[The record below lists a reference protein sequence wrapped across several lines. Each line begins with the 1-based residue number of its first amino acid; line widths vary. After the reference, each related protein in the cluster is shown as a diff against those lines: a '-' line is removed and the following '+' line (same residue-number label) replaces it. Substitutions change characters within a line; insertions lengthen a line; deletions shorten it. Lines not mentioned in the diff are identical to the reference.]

1 MGKVKGKHRL
11 DKYYNLAKEHG
22 YRSRASWKLV
32 QLDSKFSFLKSAH
45 AVLDLC
51 AAPGGWMQVAVQR
64 VPVGSLV
71 LGLDLDPI
79 APIRGAISLQQDIT
93 KSECKSKIKRVLEE
107 HGTAAFDVV
116 LHDGSPNVGGAW
128 AQEAMSQNAL
138 VIDSV
143 KLATQFLAPK
153 GTFVTKVFRSQDY
166 SSVLYCLKQLFDKV
180 EVDKPAASRSASAEI
195 FLVGLRYKAPAKI
208 DPRLLDVKHL
218 FQGSVEPQKKVIDV
232 LRVSKQKRHRDGYE
246 DGETIS
252 KKVSTA
258 ADFIWSDSPLEIL
271 GSVTSITFEDP
282 ASLPIKDHNS
292 TTEEVKASCLDLRV
306 LGKPEFKHLLKWR
319 MLLRKALSPSE
330 KATSTPTTNV
340 DKGDKGEE
348 ENEDDKLLNE
358 MEELTYAMDRKKKK
372 EKKLLA
378 KRRAKDKLRKAT
390 GMQIDVM
397 EDGYIDHELFS
408 LSSIKGK
415 KDLAAVDSSEYDDG
429 NNNDLRGSD
438 DEDQE
443 KTEDES
449 SSDVDSEEER
459 RRYDEQIEE
468 ILDHAYEQYAAKVDG
483 STKQRKRAKQAY
495 DQLED
500 GDNDDTILSDHD
512 SDKDEADPEA
522 NPLMV
527 PLDDGEGPTQ
537 EEITNRWFSQDI
549 FAEAVEQG
557 DLGKYESDDEMEVDN
572 QEKRPPGP
580 EKAKVKKSQDEKPI
594 PDKAKVK
601 KSQDEKLIPDK
612 AKVKKSQ
619 DEKPIPDKAKEKK
632 TNDATAGTN
641 HTQLKAS
648 NAEDDFEI
656 VPAPA
661 TDSSDDSSSDDSE
674 DDDVERKAEI
684 LACAKKMLR
693 KKQREQFLDDAYNK
707 YMFDD
712 SGLPTWFLEEERRHR
727 QPIKPITKEEIAAMR
742 AQFKEINARPAKKV
756 AEAKARKKRIAMKKL
771 EKVRQKANS
780 IADQTE
786 ISERSKRKQIEQLY
800 KKATPKRPQKEY
812 VVAKKGV
819 QVKTGKGK
827 VLVDRRMKKDARA
840 RGTGKQG
847 KGGSKKGK
855 NGKGRKG
862 KGSFKASGKK
872 GNRAGKGG
880 HA

>member
-11 DKYYNLAKEHG
+11 DKYYQLAKEHG

-32 QLDSKFSFLKSAH
+32 QLDSKFSFLNSAH

-71 LGLDLDPI
+71 LGLDLVPI
-79 APIRGAISLQQDIT
+79 APIRGAIALQQDIT
-93 KSECKSKIKRVLEE
+93 KSECKSKIKRVMEE
-107 HGTAAFDVV
+107 HGAPAFDVV

-166 SSVLYCLKQLFDKV
+166 SSVLYCLKQLFEKV

-195 FLVGLRYKAPAKI
+195 YLLGLRYKAPAKI

-232 LRVSKQKRHRDGYE
+232 LRVTKQKRHRDGYE

-258 ADFIWSDSPLEIL
+258 ADFIRSDSPLEIL
-271 GSVTSITFEDP
+271 GSVTSITFGDP
-282 ASLPIKDHNS
+282 ASLPIKDHSS
-292 TTEEVKASCLDLRV
+292 TTEEIKALCDDLRV
-306 LGKPEFKHLLKWR
+306 LGKQDFKCLLKWR
-319 MLLRKALSPSE
+319 LHLRKALSPSE
-330 KATSTPTTNV
+330 KATSSTPATDV
-340 DKGDKGEE
+340 DKGEE

-358 MEELTYAMDRKKKK
+358 MEELTYAMERKKKRA
-372 EKKLLA
+372 KKLVA
-378 KRRAKDKLRKAT
+378 KRQAKDKSRKAT
-390 GMQIDVM
+390 GMQIDAL

-415 KDLAAVDSSEYDDG
+415 KDLAAVDSTEYDDG
-429 NNNDLRGSD
+429 NNDLRGSE
-438 DEDQE
+438 DEENQD
-443 KTEDES
+443 KTEEES
-449 SSDVDSEEER
+449 SSDIDSDEER

-468 ILDHAYEQYAAKVDG
+468 ILDHAYEQYVAKKDG
-483 STKQRKRAKQAY
+483 STKQRKRAKEAY
-495 DQLED
+495 SDQLEGGD
-500 GDNDDTILSDHD
+500 GDDIILSDHD
-512 SDKDEADPEA
+512 SDKDEADLEA
-522 NPLMV
+522 NPLLV

-537 EEITNRWFSQDI
+537 EEITNRWFGQDI

-557 DLGKYESDDEMEVDN
+557 DLGKYDSDDAMEVDN
-572 QEKRPPGP
+572 QVDRLPVPERAKEKKR
-580 EKAKVKKSQDEKPI
+580 QDERQI
-594 PDKAKVK
+594 ADKV
-601 KSQDEKLIPDK
+601 
-612 AKVKKSQ
+612 
-619 DEKPIPDKAKEKK
+619 KEKK
-632 TNDATAGTN
+632 TNNASGLN
-641 HTQLKAS
+641 RSQLQAPRV
-648 NAEDDFEI
+648 EDDFEI

-674 DDDVERKAEI
+674 DEDVDTKAEI

-693 KKQREQFLDDAYNK
+693 KKQREQILDDAYNK
-707 YMFDD
+707 YMFDYE
-712 SGLPTWFLEEERRHR
+712 GLPKWFLEEERRHH
-727 QPIKPITKEEIAAMR
+727 QPIKPVTKEEIAAMR

-756 AEAKARKKRIAMKKL
+756 AEAKARKKRVAMKKL

-780 IADQTE
+780 ISDQTD
-786 ISERSKRKQIEQLY
+786 ISDRSKRKQIEQLY
-800 KKATPKRPQKEY
+800 KKAMPKKTQKEY

-819 QVKTGKGK
+819 QVKAGKGK
-827 VLVDRRMKKDARA
+827 VLVDRRMKKDSRA
-840 RGTGKQG
+840 RGMGKSG

-855 NGKGRKG
+855 NGKVRKG
-862 KGSFKASGKK
+862 KGSVKASGNKENKGKK
-872 GNRAGKGG
+872 GVRA
-880 HA
+880 

>member
-11 DKYYNLAKEHG
+11 DKYYQLAKEHG

-32 QLDSKFSFLKSAH
+32 QLDSKFSFLNSAH

-71 LGLDLDPI
+71 LGLDLVPI
-79 APIRGAISLQQDIT
+79 APIRGAVALQQDIT
-93 KSECKSKIKRVLEE
+93 KPDCKSKVKRIMEE
-107 HGTAAFDVV
+107 HGTMAFDVV

-166 SSVLYCLKQLFDKV
+166 SSVLYCLKQLFEKV

-195 FLVGLRYKAPAKI
+195 YVLGLRYKAPAKI

-218 FQGSVEPQKKVIDV
+218 FQGSIEPQKKVIDV

-252 KKVSTA
+252 KKVSTG

-282 ASLPIKDHNS
+282 ASLPIKGHSS
-292 TTEEVKASCLDLRV
+292 TTDEVKALCDDLRV
-306 LGKPEFKHLLKWR
+306 LGKQDFKYLLKWR
-319 MLLRKALSPSE
+319 MQLRKALSPSE
-330 KATSTPTTNV
+330 KATPITATDV
-340 DKGDKGEE
+340 DKGDE

-358 MEELTYAMDRKKKK
+358 MEELTYAMERKKKR

-378 KRRAKDKLRKAT
+378 KRRAK
-390 GMQIDVM
+390 G
-397 EDGYIDHELFS
+397 G
-408 LSSIKGK
+408 
-415 KDLAAVDSSEYDDG
+415 
-429 NNNDLRGSD
+429 
-438 DEDQE
+438 
-443 KTEDES
+443 
-449 SSDVDSEEER
+449 
-459 RRYDEQIEE
+459 
-468 ILDHAYEQYAAKVDG
+468 
-483 STKQRKRAKQAY
+483 
-495 DQLED
+495 D
-500 GDNDDTILSDHD
+500 GDNIILSDYD
-512 SDKDEADPEA
+512 SEKDEADPEA

-527 PLDDGEGPTQ
+527 PLDDGEGPTP
-537 EEITNRWFSQDI
+537 EEITKRWFGQDI
-549 FAEAVEQG
+549 FAEAVDQG
-557 DLGKYESDDEMEVDN
+557 DLGNYDSDDEMEVDN
-572 QEKRPPGP
+572 QEKTPPVP
-580 EKAKVKKSQDEKPI
+580 EAAKVKKTQDERASI
-594 PDKAKVK
+594 PDKT
-601 KSQDEKLIPDK
+601 
-612 AKVKKSQ
+612 
-619 DEKPIPDKAKEKK
+619 KEKM
-632 TNDATAGTN
+632 TNNAAGPDCTKL
-641 HTQLKAS
+641 QAS
-648 NAEDDFEI
+648 KVEDDFEI

-674 DDDVERKAEI
+674 DEDVDTKAEI
-684 LACAKKMLR
+684 LAYAKKMLR
-693 KKQREQFLDDAYNK
+693 KKQREQILDDAYNK

-712 SGLPTWFLEEERRHR
+712 EGLPQWFLEEERRHR
-727 QPIKPITKEEIAAMR
+727 QPIKPVTKEEIAAMR

-756 AEAKARKKRIAMKKL
+756 AEAKARKKRVAMKKL

-780 IADQTE
+780 ISDQTD
-786 ISERSKRKQIEQLY
+786 ISDRSKRKQIEQLY
-800 KKATPKRPQKEY
+800 KKAMPKKPQKEY

-819 QVKTGKGK
+819 QVKAGKGK

-840 RGTGKQG
+840 RGLGKPG

-855 NGKGRKG
+855 NGKVRKG
-862 KGSFKASGKK
+862 KGPVKAPGRK
-872 GNRAGKGG
+872 GNNGKKGG